1 MNNFCGNCGCKL
13 QSDARFCPECGQ
25 KIELPEM
32 EIPKS
37 QSTMKTE
44 ISKPQNTMKIRNK
57 KKKTNDRKTKC
68 KKHYSKKAI
77 ALTTC
82 FAVLCVSAGAYTA
95 SIQDGD
101 PLAVENITAAVRNT
115 IGKKKLDKL
124 IETYD
129 RVSKEYVACIASYLP
144 EYDSISE
151 ISSSDIKNIYSN
163 VFKYYYTAFGND
175 NLTEDNDRAECW
187 DRVFITANA
196 FKNKEGNEWRFEKNA
211 LDQFNKVT

>member
-115 IGKKKLDKL
+115 IGKKKLDEL
-124 IETYD
+124 
-129 RVSKEYVACIASYLP
+129 RVKQESL
-144 EYDSISE
+144 SIS
-151 ISSSDIKNIYSN
+151 
-163 VFKYYYTAFGND
+163 
-175 NLTEDNDRAECW
+175 L
-187 DRVFITANA
+187 
-196 FKNKEGNEWRFEKNA
+196 
-211 LDQFNKVT
+211 